1 VLEAARALFAA
12 EGADTQ
18 MDDVAA
24 RAGVGLGTVYR
35 HFPTKA
41 ALAAELVAEGLARF
55 AQHGTDA
62 LNSAASPW
70 DALVTTVSQNLE
82 LAERDAGTRYAVT
95 QVSGATWEAVEPAR
109 AKLHEVYSQLISAAQ
124 AEKTLRADFGSED
137 LEMVMRGICTSM
149 DSGQAGASWRRHLGY
164 VLDGLRSPGGRR
176 QAELRS

>member
-1 VLEAARALFAA
+1 MLEAARALFAA
-12 EGADTQ
+12 QGADTQ

-62 LNSAASPW
+62 LYSDASPW
-70 DALVTTVSQNLE
+70 NALVTTVTRSLE

-95 QVSGATWEAVEPAR
+95 QVNGSTWEAVEPAR
-109 AKLHEVYSQLISAAQ
+109 AKLHEVYGQLISAAQ
-124 AEKTLRADFGSED
+124 ADKTLRVDFSSED

-164 VLDGLRSPGGRR
+164 VLDGLHVRGDRTPV
-176 QAELRS
+176 